1 MERENTIRSH
11 EQDNNR
17 CNDKAIN
24 NQDLANKFNI
34 FLHSRI
40 KDAIG
45 VRNYLLSFKNV
56 LFIANKKHLIV
67 LCRTNKDANI
77 VNEKYSFHI
86 NKTINDIWKNKN
98 ISLDFCFVNSN
109 INLLN
114 YGCLNEYDLNCDLQD
129 YLEIFAKNIETM
141 FQKNEILSLANS
153 NTSIFVEK
161 PKNEVLYFNEHLHE
175 KTFKNFV
182 CDDDNMTAFEVCQSI
197 ACANEKE
204 LIQAGSVVLLYGNES
219 VGKTHLLQAINN
231 FYQSAG
237 GKVVYFKASNFLRS
251 YVEAVQRQTSFLFQD
266 NILSNE
272 IIIIDD
278 IDDLIG
284 KNGTLQALKQI
295 IALAIETK
303 RFVVLSS
310 KATPNN
316 LMENNGIF
324 KTILSN
330 AMPLKID
337 NHKNDL
343 KMHIAMNYIAE
354 KNMNVPISIVKDLI
368 LHLDCNTRELKNY
381 IKKLAIVQSIR
392 KFELNST
399 LALEIL
405 KDEIGNDIKNKKSLS
420 NEQIVEIVA
429 EYYSTTTEALQS
441 KIKTAD
447 ICRAR
452 NVAILFMRNLN
463 NANLPEIGR
472 VLNRTHATIIA
483 SLKNMEKWLDG
494 DKKLPSEL
502 ADIRAMMK

>member
-1 MERENTIRSH
+1 MERENTIRIC
-11 EQDNNR
+11 EQKNN
-17 CNDKAIN
+17 N
-24 NQDLANKFNI
+24 NHQDLANRFNLFI
-34 FLHSRI
+34 HSKI
-40 KDAIG
+40 KTDIG

-56 LFIANKKHLIV
+56 LFLANNKYLIV
-67 LCRTNKDANI
+67 LCKTSKEANI

-86 NKTINDIWKNKN
+86 NKIINNIWKDKQISLKFCFINPNIVLSNYGYDVSCSNDYDFQSHLVFFANNINTLLHNNDI
-98 ISLDFCFVNSN
+98 
-109 INLLN
+109 
-114 YGCLNEYDLNCDLQD
+114 LQ
-129 YLEIFAKNIETM
+129 
-141 FQKNEILSLANS
+141 LSID
-153 NTSIFVEK
+153 TSVFIEK
-161 PKNEVLYFNEHLHE
+161 PKNEVIYFNEHLHE

-182 CDDDNMTAFEVCQSI
+182 CNDDNMTAFEVCQSI
-197 ACANEKE
+197 ACANDKE
-204 LIQAGSVVLLYGNES
+204 LIQAGSVVLLYGESS
-219 VGKTHLLQAINN
+219 VGKTHLLQAVNN

-251 YVEAVQRQTSFLFQD
+251 YVEAIQRQTSFLFQD

-295 IALAIETK
+295 IALAMETK

-310 KATPNN
+310 KATPNG

-405 KDEIGNDIKNKKSLS
+405 KDDVSDDIKNKKSLS

-429 EYYSTTTEALQS
+429 EYYSTTTDALRS
-441 KIKTAD
+441 KIKTAE

-452 NVAILFMRNLN
+452 NVAILFMRNIN
-463 NANLPEIGR
+463 NANLLEIGR
-472 VLNRTHATIIA
+472 ILNRTHATIIA
-483 SLKNMEKWLDG
+483 SLKNIAKWLNG

-502 ADIRAMMK
+502 ADIRAMMR

>member
-1 MERENTIRSH
+1 MEKENTVRIC
-11 EQDNNR
+11 EQNN
-17 CNDKAIN
+17 N
-24 NQDLANKFNI
+24 NNHHQDLANRFNL
-34 FLHSRI
+34 FLHSKI
-40 KDAIG
+40 KTEIG

-56 LFIANKKHLIV
+56 LFLANDKHLIV
-67 LCRTNKDANI
+67 LCKTSNDANI
-77 VNEKYSFHI
+77 IDERYGFYI
-86 NKTINDIWKNKN
+86 NKIINNIWKNKQ
-98 ISLDFCFVNSN
+98 ISLKFYFINPNIVLSNYGYNLSYSDNYNFQNHLVFFSNN
-109 INLLN
+109 INTLLHN
-114 YGCLNEYDLNCDLQD
+114 ND
-129 YLEIFAKNIETM
+129 
-141 FQKNEILSLANS
+141 ILPLANE
-153 NTSIFVEK
+153 TSVFVEK
-161 PKNEVLYFNEHLHE
+161 PKNEIIYFNEHLHE

-182 CDDDNMTAFEVCQSI
+182 YNDDNMTAFEVCQSI

-204 LIQAGSVVLLYGNES
+204 LIQAGSVVLLYGESS

-231 FYQSAG
+231 YYQSAG

-251 YVEAVQRQTSFLFQD
+251 YIESIQRQTSFLFQD

-310 KATPNN
+310 KATPNYLTKNN
-316 LMENNGIF
+316 LIF

-330 AMPLKID
+330 AMPLKLD
-337 NHKNDL
+337 NHTNDL

-368 LHLDCNTRELKNY
+368 LHLDCNARELKNY
-381 IKKLAIVQSIR
+381 LKKLAIVQSIR
-392 KFELNST
+392 KFELNTT

-405 KDEIGNDIKNKKSLS
+405 KDDVGNDIRNKKNIS
-420 NEQIVEIVA
+420 NEQIVKIVA
-429 EYYSTTTEALQS
+429 EYYSTTTEALHS
-441 KIKTAD
+441 KIRTAE

-452 NVAILFMRNLN
+452 NVAILFMRNIN

-483 SLKNMEKWLDG
+483 SLKNMEKWLDS

>member
-1 MERENTIRSH
+1 MEKENTVRIC
-11 EQDNNR
+11 EQNN
-17 CNDKAIN
+17 N
-24 NQDLANKFNI
+24 NNHHQDLANRFNL
-34 FLHSRI
+34 FLHSKI
-40 KDAIG
+40 KTEIG

-56 LFIANKKHLIV
+56 LFLANDKHLIV
-67 LCRTNKDANI
+67 LCKTSNDANI
-77 VNEKYSFHI
+77 IDERYGFYI
-86 NKTINDIWKNKN
+86 NKIINNIWKNKQ
-98 ISLDFCFVNSN
+98 ISLKFYFINPNIVLSNYGYDLSYSDNYNFQNHLVFFSNN
-109 INLLN
+109 INTLLHN
-114 YGCLNEYDLNCDLQD
+114 ND
-129 YLEIFAKNIETM
+129 
-141 FQKNEILSLANS
+141 ILPLANE
-153 NTSIFVEK
+153 TSVFVEK
-161 PKNEVLYFNEHLHE
+161 PKNEIIYFNEHLHE

-182 CDDDNMTAFEVCQSI
+182 YNDDNMTAFEVCQSI

-204 LIQAGSVVLLYGNES
+204 LIQAGSVVLLYGESS

-231 FYQSAG
+231 YYQSAG

-251 YVEAVQRQTSFLFQD
+251 YIESIQRQTSFLFQD

-310 KATPNN
+310 KATPNYLTKNN
-316 LMENNGIF
+316 LIF

-330 AMPLKID
+330 AMPLKLD
-337 NHKNDL
+337 NHTNDL

-368 LHLDCNTRELKNY
+368 LHLDCNARELKNY
-381 IKKLAIVQSIR
+381 LKKLAIVQSIR
-392 KFELNST
+392 KFELNTT

-405 KDEIGNDIKNKKSLS
+405 KDDVGNDIRNKKNIS
-420 NEQIVEIVA
+420 NEQIVKIVA
-429 EYYSTTTEALQS
+429 EYYSTTTEALHS
-441 KIKTAD
+441 KIRTAE

-452 NVAILFMRNLN
+452 NVAILFMRNIN

-483 SLKNMEKWLDG
+483 SLKNMEKWLDS

>member
-1 MERENTIRSH
+1 MERENTIRIC
-11 EQDNNR
+11 EQKNNNSNHQELVNR
-17 CNDKAIN
+17 
-24 NQDLANKFNI
+24 FNLFI
-34 FLHSRI
+34 HSKI
-40 KDAIG
+40 KTDIG

-56 LFIANKKHLIV
+56 LFLANNKYLIV
-67 LCRTNKDANI
+67 LCKTSKEANI
-77 VNEKYSFHI
+77 VNEKYSFQI
-86 NKTINDIWKNKN
+86 NKIINNIWKNKQ
-98 ISLDFCFVNSN
+98 ISVKFCFVNPN
-109 INLLN
+109 IVLSN
-114 YGCLNEYDLNCDLQD
+114 YGY
-129 YLEIFAKNIETM
+129 
-141 FQKNEILSLANS
+141 KNELNDNYDFQNYLAFFSSNLTSLFN
-153 NTSIFVEK
+153 NNDIMQIMDDTSVFIEK

-182 CDDDNMTAFEVCQSI
+182 CNDDNMTAFEVCQSI
-197 ACANEKE
+197 ACANDKE
-204 LIQAGSVVLLYGNES
+204 LIQAGSVVLLYGESS

-231 FYQSAG
+231 YYQSAG

-310 KATPNN
+310 KATPNS
-316 LMENNGIF
+316 LIENNGIF

-405 KDEIGNDIKNKKSLS
+405 KDDVGNDIKNKKNIS
-420 NEQIVEIVA
+420 NEQIVKIVA
-429 EYYSTTTEALQS
+429 EYYSTTMEALQS
-441 KIKTAD
+441 KIKTAE

-452 NVAILFMRNLN
+452 NVAILFMRNIN

-483 SLKNMEKWLDG
+483 SLKNMEKWLDS

>member
-1 MERENTIRSH
+1 MERENTIRASEH
-11 EQDNNR
+11 ENATDNK
-17 CNDKAIN
+17 C
-24 NQDLANKFNI
+24 LADRFNL

-40 KDAIG
+40 KAEIG

-56 LFIANKKHLIV
+56 IFLAHKKHLIV
-67 LCRTNKDANI
+67 LCKTTKDTNI
-77 VNEKYSFHI
+77 VDEKYNFHI
-86 NKTINDIWKNKN
+86 NKIINNIWKDKD
-98 ISLDFCFVNSN
+98 ISIKFCFVNQNIVMSN
-109 INLLN
+109 YGSNLEYNDNHDFQSYLTFFAENIELLLN
-114 YGCLNEYDLNCDLQD
+114 NND
-129 YLEIFAKNIETM
+129 
-141 FQKNEILSLANS
+141 ILLSSN
-153 NTSIFVEK
+153 NTSVFVEK

-182 CDDDNMTAFEVCQSI
+182 CSEDNITAFEVCQSI

-204 LIQAGSVVLLYGNES
+204 LIQSGSVVLLYGESS

-237 GKVVYFKASNFLRS
+237 GKVIYFKASNFLRS

-295 IALAIETK
+295 ISLAIEIK

-310 KATPNN
+310 KTTPNN
-316 LMENNGIF
+316 LMENNGVF
-324 KTILSN
+324 KTILAN
-330 AMPLKID
+330 AMPLKIN

-429 EYYSTTTEALQS
+429 EYYSSTTEALQS
-441 KIKTAD
+441 KIKTAE

-452 NVAILFMRNLN
+452 NVAILFMRNIN

-483 SLKNMEKWLDG
+483 SLKNMEKWLDS